1 VTNCFLYADDT
12 SLYDI
17 VDTPVMSSVK
27 LNNDL
32 NKINE
37 WARQWLVTINPNKTE
52 SMIFS
57 VKKFKPHHPDLFF
70 DGDIV
75 ANVSLHTHLGV
86 TLSSNLSRKAHVLKV
101 YEKACKRLNML
112 KGLKYIINRETL
124 NKLYGDRFFGTKA
137 TSLSLCNMKR
147 LKL

>member
-1 VTNCFLYADDT
+1 
-12 SLYDI
+12 
-17 VDTPVMSSVK
+17 MSSV
-27 LNNDL
+27 

-70 DGDIV
+70 HGDIV

-86 TLSSNLSRKAHVLKV
+86 TLSSNLSWKAHILKV

-124 NKLYGDRFFGTKA
+124 NKLYKSLIRPLMEYGDVLWDGCTDGESDLLEFVQY
-137 TSLSLCNMKR
+137 MKR